1 MLSFYR
7 KTEERKDGEPVENTG
22 GKGKRWK
29 ALIYI
34 AFFLI
39 LGSGS
44 LFFYFQIY
52 KVVPAFH
59 EMTCEYGDPVSQN
72 IEDYLTGTDWSV
84 HLGELDLSGV
94 DEGNTGTYQA
104 VVRHGRSEFIYEVT
118 IRDTTAPEI
127 VWKDKQIYLARG
139 AVCTTEDF
147 IDGISDA
154 DSQAKAFL
162 ADGDSE
168 QETMQFDQTGQYD
181 VEVVARDGSGNETR
195 GLVSVIVDTAPVL
208 GGIHDFYCVPGSEPD
223 YLDEVTAWDDVDG
236 DLTAEIRVDDS
247 GVDLDRPGEYSLCY
261 VSEDRYGLETV
272 EEARVLV
279 ASAEEIQALIGRRE
293 IDYREDTILGA
304 PNIYDAGAS
313 AHEDVDETL
322 EYMRPALVQLYHGV
336 GRGGYSSGSGYIME
350 ITEDKIYI
358 CSNHHVVSKYEDWDV
373 YFFDGTRVRGRA
385 VGTSSN
391 YDVGV
396 AEGSLE
402 DVPEEL
408 LEKLMTV
415 HIDRTYWESLNQQDI
430 GIGLERV
437 DREGGILHISKGQL
451 IKVKQQFDWNT
462 HADHTEVTV
471 ELIHGDSGSAVL
483 DGYGNLICMAFAYST
498 DPVRFWCI
506 PLDGIL
512 ECYKEITGRM
522 PYVY

>member
-208 GGIHDFYCVPGSEPD
+208 GFTIF
-223 YLDEVTAWDDVDG
+223 
-236 DLTAEIRVDDS
+236 
-247 GVDLDRPGEYSLCY
+247 
-261 VSEDRYGLETV
+261 TV
-272 EEARVLV
+272 CREASR
-279 ASAEEIQALIGRRE
+279 IIW
-293 IDYREDTILGA
+293 
-304 PNIYDAGAS
+304 
-313 AHEDVDETL
+313 
-322 EYMRPALVQLYHGV
+322 MR
-336 GRGGYSSGSGYIME
+336 
-350 ITEDKIYI
+350 
-358 CSNHHVVSKYEDWDV
+358 
-373 YFFDGTRVRGRA
+373 
-385 VGTSSN
+385 
-391 YDVGV
+391 
-396 AEGSLE
+396 
-402 DVPEEL
+402 
-408 LEKLMTV
+408 
-415 HIDRTYWESLNQQDI
+415 
-430 GIGLERV
+430 
-437 DREGGILHISKGQL
+437 
-451 IKVKQQFDWNT
+451 
-462 HADHTEVTV
+462 
-471 ELIHGDSGSAVL
+471 
-483 DGYGNLICMAFAYST
+483 
-498 DPVRFWCI
+498 
-506 PLDGIL
+506 
-512 ECYKEITGRM
+512 
-522 PYVY
+522 